1 MIDKYNCIHLKC
13 IGTSLAVQWLK
24 LWASSAGVTGLI
36 PGQGA
41 NNPHAM
47 QHDQKTSQINS
58 LKEKS
63 SLNKYKNT
71 MYNMILHIDIVEW
84 LSL

>member
-1 MIDKYNCIHLKC
+1 MYRDFPGSPVVKALSFQCR
-13 IGTSLAVQWLK
+13 GQ
-24 LWASSAGVTGLI
+24 GLI